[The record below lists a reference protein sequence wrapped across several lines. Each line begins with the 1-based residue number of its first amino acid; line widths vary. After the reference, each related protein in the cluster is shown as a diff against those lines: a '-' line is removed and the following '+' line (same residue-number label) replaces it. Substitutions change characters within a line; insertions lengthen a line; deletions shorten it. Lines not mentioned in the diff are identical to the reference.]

1 VARSRSP
8 HRRVTGFPDAERSQ
22 SSSFLLYGLGVIDHF
37 PKQKTIIEFQR
48 GVDELRGSAMRCLLI
63 HKWVLGKTFNVRSRI
78 PYVRSVL
85 PYRICERC
93 GSMQRGT
100 YDAYS
105 GDVAWETMRER
116 TYIKSEQIR
125 IVRRTSSR
133 LEQLAHTLGL
143 RRSRMSDGTRA
154 QRRSALTRG

>member
-1 VARSRSP
+1 
-8 HRRVTGFPDAERSQ
+8 
-22 SSSFLLYGLGVIDHF
+22 
-37 PKQKTIIEFQR
+37 
-48 GVDELRGSAMRCLLI
+48 
-63 HKWVLGKTFNVRSRI
+63 
-78 PYVRSVL
+78 
-85 PYRICERC
+85 
-93 GSMQRGT
+93 MQRGT

-125 IVRRTSSR
+125 IVRRASSR